1 LLATRRIALT
11 DADDAVLPPTAFA
24 RAIARRDPGP
34 DFRAVDASRYRP
46 PSELEHGAGGS
57 DPDGVAYARRSWY
70 FHTPSLWG
78 RGTVFNSDLDGGDLS
93 RVESLRRVSAFAA
106 TDASGAAF
114 FASLGLR
121 FAIRYRGQPPLPG
134 FSRFGGD
141 ALQEWDENAA
151 ALPDARL
158 VSRWREAP
166 DAVAALKSLPAL
178 ARDEVVL
185 ETGRS
190 GSGQGP
196 DGSVRVLE
204 RSPER
209 LLLATSSPAP
219 AWLFVL
225 RAFWNH
231 RDVRVDGRR
240 VETVPAQLAFTALLL
255 PAGEHR
261 VVWRQ
266 P

>member
-1 LLATRRIALT
+1 M
-11 DADDAVLPPTAFA
+11 
-24 RAIARRDPGP
+24 
-34 DFRAVDASRYRP
+34 
-46 PSELEHGAGGS
+46 
-57 DPDGVAYARRSWY
+57 
-70 FHTPSLWG
+70 
-78 RGTVFNSDLDGGDLS
+78 
-93 RVESLRRVSAFAA
+93 
-106 TDASGAAF
+106 
-114 FASLGLR
+114 
-121 FAIRYRGQPPLPG
+121 
-134 FSRFGGD
+134 
-141 ALQEWDENAA
+141 QEWDENAA

-166 DAVAALKSLPAL
+166 DAVAALASLPAL

-196 DGSVRVLE
+196 NGSVRVLE

-209 LLLATSSPAP
+209 FLLATSSPAP

-231 RDVRVDGRR
+231 RDVRVDGQR

-255 PAGEHR
+255 PAGDHR
-261 VVWRQ
+261 VLWREQ
-266 P
+266 VPGLKLSWLGPALFVLAAVILLGRRRAEAF